1 MCVKLTGRKTPD
13 YLLRVCILLH
23 VCVCVCGG
31 GGGGGWVH
39 IYMLWSLVQSVAM
52 FHDYQHSLLCVT
64 LCRLFFEEPNCIPDS
79 LLCLDFAT
87 VRSL

>member
-13 YLLRVCILLH
+13 YLL
-23 VCVCVCGG
+23 CVCVGG
-31 GGGGGWVH
+31 GGGVH
-39 IYMLWSLVQSVAM
+39 IYMLWSLVQGVAM
-52 FHDYQHSLLCVT
+52 FHDYQRSLLCVT
-64 LCRLFFEEPNCIPDS
+64 LCKLFFEEPNCIPDS